1 VLPTLRL
8 VRPLKTLRTL
18 QTIKRFPHDLGAY
31 LRSAGS
37 YQHFINPARV
47 SAMRSI
53 GWTGGTMLLLDAYLP
68 DGRRTKARLYCK
80 DFDILHKTRLILEN
94 GELLPVQ
101 LGFQISRSQ
110 WSLIP
115 QI

>member
-8 VRPLKTLRTL
+8 VRPLKNLRTL
-18 QTIKRFPHDLGAY
+18 QKMKRFPHDLGAY
-31 LRSAGS
+31 LRESGG

-47 SAMRSI
+47 SMMRSI
-53 GWTGGTMLLLDAYLP
+53 GWTSGTMLLLGAYLP